1 MVINFDTTIRNIIG
15 DKKSKNEVTQQYMNK
30 QIEMGIK
37 VESEHTKNKTMQKK
51 IAMDHLKEN
60 PFYYEYLLKMESKMK
75 KDKRLKK

>member
-1 MVINFDTTIRNIIG
+1 MMNPQGIVRNILG
-15 DKKSKNEVTQQYMNK
+15 DRKSKNEVTQQYMNK
-30 QIEMGIK
+30 QIEIGMK
-37 VESEHTKNKTMQKK
+37 VEAEHTKNKIMQKK